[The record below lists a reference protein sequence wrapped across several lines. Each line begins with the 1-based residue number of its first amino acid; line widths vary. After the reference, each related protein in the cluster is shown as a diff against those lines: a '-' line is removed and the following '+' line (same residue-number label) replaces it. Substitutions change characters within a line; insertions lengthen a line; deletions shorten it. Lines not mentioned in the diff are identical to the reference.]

1 MGSTTLEL
9 PVSLDSLAEF
19 LGNVF
24 GLGINTMVS
33 VLEVIWP
40 YLIVVAVLYIF
51 WRVGRSFFRGR

>member
-9 PVSLDSLAEF
+9 PVDISALNAF

-24 GLGINTMVS
+24 GLGINTMVD
-33 VLEVIWP
+33 VLETIWP

-51 WRVGRSFFRGR
+51 WRVGKSFFK